1 MLQDGSKTDF
11 FTYYQPFA
19 QEVRRYMYLL
29 ATLSLLGMVD
39 HVLTTWNH
47 ISSPNPLADGLS
59 TNLAV
64 KINDYQRTSML
75 LGIILTALY
84 VICFLSTVIMS
95 PFDVLVYIKNDDG
108 SSSTSTSNWADVA
121 VDDEKFSSS
130 YRRWSTLNS
139 IRAATALLAWLCTC
153 YLLWRD
159 ISRYTKMWHYLRNV
173 RKTAILWMKRAR
185 LLQGQEDLDA
195 VSYGELVELISSQ
208 EVLLSPRLPL
218 NFVRLTFFR
227 SVLLCVVWT
236 TAKSYGVVLDAFG
249 EAATTTTQQ
258 IEEARFRSP
267 VYIYL

>member
-1 MLQDGSKTDF
+1 
-11 FTYYQPFA
+11 
-19 QEVRRYMYLL
+19 MYLL

-95 PFDVLVYIKNDDG
+95 PFDVLVYIKNNDG
-108 SSSTSTSNWADVA
+108 SSSTSTSDWADVA
-121 VDDEKFSSS
+121 IDDEKFSSS
-130 YRRWSTLNS
+130 YHRWSTLNN

-185 LLQGQEDLDA
+185 LLQGQEDLDT
-195 VSYGELVELISSQ
+195 VSYGELAELISSQ
-208 EVLLSPRLPL
+208 EVRLLP
-218 NFVRLTFFR
+218 
-227 SVLLCVVWT
+227 
-236 TAKSYGVVLDAFG
+236 
-249 EAATTTTQQ
+249 
-258 IEEARFRSP
+258 
-267 VYIYL
+267 